1 MGAKRKTRPAARP
14 AKGLPNGPAREAP
27 KGRAKG
33 QRQGL
38 PKGRRRAADS
48 ADRAYRAIRQWII
61 EFKLRPEERLN
72 ELHLARTLA
81 LSRTPVREALNR
93 LASEGF
99 LVFAPNR
106 GFFCRSLD
114 ITDLIGVYETR
125 SILERGAFELAC
137 KRASDAGI
145 AALTRFWAGAQRHY
159 RRRDPDEMLNLDE
172 AFHRQ
177 LAELCGNRE
186 LVRQLAAIDARIRF
200 VRRITIEHVPIQA
213 RLIEDHGGL
222 VAALGARN
230 ASRGARIL
238 ARHISLSVEDARA
251 LLKEVLFRLYVDVP
265 APASR
270 GQAA

>member
-1 MGAKRKTRPAARP
+1 MGAKRKKRPAARP
-14 AKGLPNGPAREAP
+14 AR
-27 KGRAKG
+27 
-33 QRQGL
+33 GL
-38 PKGRRRAADS
+38 PKGPPKGLRRAADS

-72 ELHLARTLA
+72 ELHLARKLA

-114 ITDLIGVYETR
+114 ITDLIGVYEMR

-145 AALTRFWAGAQRHY
+145 AALTRFWTGAQRHY

-177 LAELCGNRE
+177 IVELSGNRE

-213 RLIEDHGGL
+213 RLIVDHGGL

-230 ASRGARIL
+230 GARGARIL
-238 ARHISLSVEDARA
+238 AQHISLSVEDARN

-265 APASR
+265 APAAR
-270 GQAA
+270 CQAA